1 MNNSNDI
8 SHRIRINQAVDYI
21 LTHLEGP
28 LDVDTIAS
36 IACLSRYHFHRVFLS
51 ITGLT
56 PAEYIEY
63 ARMSAIVH
71 ALQNT
76 QQTVTTIASNVGFQ
90 SGSALAKAM
99 RRRYGLAPSN
109 VRNALAACPYEN
121 SVPLDIRAFRRPK
134 HHTRLVPRI
143 EQVPQQSVL
152 CATEFGMENNHG
164 MAAHIRAIERVR
176 QEIEHLNM
184 VNEITAQV
192 LLIPDAPKGPN
203 DPSFRTIAGYVLTN
217 IPSRPLVD
225 RGVQIETIGGGR
237 HAIFTH
243 NAPSSTVWQSWFAIH
258 HDWLPAVDF
267 RLRNQIPYQTT
278 QCLAAND
285 LGQPYTA
292 EIFIPIE

>member
-8 SHRIRINQAVDYI
+8 SHRLRINQAVDYI
-21 LTHLEGP
+21 LAHLEGP

-36 IACLSRYHFHRVFLS
+36 VACLSRYHFHRVFLS
-51 ITGLT
+51 TTGLT

-63 ARMSAIVH
+63 ARMNAIVH
-71 ALQNT
+71 ALRNT

-90 SGSALAKAM
+90 SGSALAKAL
-99 RRRYGLAPSN
+99 RRRYGLAPSD
-109 VRNALAACPYEN
+109 VRNTAAARPHEN

-143 EQVPQQSVL
+143 EQVPRQSVL
-152 CATEFGMENNHG
+152 CATEFGMENNHA
-164 MAAHIRAIERVR
+164 MAAHARAIERVR
-176 QEIEHLNM
+176 QEIEHLN
-184 VNEITAQV
+184 VSNEITARV

-203 DPSFRTIAGYVLTN
+203 DPSFRTIAGFALKN
-217 IPSRPLVD
+217 IPSRPLAD
-225 RGVQIETIGGGR
+225 CGVHLETIGGGQ

-243 NAPSSTVWQSWFAIH
+243 KAPSSTVWQSWFASH

-267 RLRNQIPYQTT
+267 RLRNQIPFQTT
-278 QCLAAND
+278 QCLAGNVVS
-285 LGQPYTA
+285 QPYTA